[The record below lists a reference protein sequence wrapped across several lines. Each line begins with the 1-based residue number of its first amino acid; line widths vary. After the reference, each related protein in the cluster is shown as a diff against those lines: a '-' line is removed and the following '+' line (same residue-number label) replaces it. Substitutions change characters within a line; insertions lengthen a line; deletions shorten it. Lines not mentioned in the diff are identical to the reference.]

1 MAKEKEKPADDKPAD
16 DKAAKA
22 KASAGKAAKAS
33 AEKASGDKA
42 PVDKAPA
49 DKAAEGKTPGGGG
62 KAASGKASGKAAGG
76 KSKAD
81 GAAEDVAADDKT
93 ASAEKAAP
101 KKPKKRAGAEGIAHV
116 RATFNNTLINIT
128 DLQGNVIAW
137 GSPGKSG
144 FKGSRKSTPF
154 AAQIAAEVVGKL
166 AYDAGVRK
174 VEVHLKGAGNGR
186 ESSIRA
192 LASSG
197 IKISAIKDYTSI
209 PHNGCRPPKR
219 RRV

>member
-1 MAKEKEKPADDKPAD
+1 MAKEKEKPADEKSAD
-16 DKAAKA
+16 DKDAAPKVSGK
-22 KASAGKAAKAS
+22 KASSPKDSASS
-33 AEKASGDKA
+33 AE
-42 PVDKAPA
+42 KAPA
-49 DKAAEGKTPGGGG
+49 DKVPSEKALTDKVSGKAGKGAGAKGAG
-62 KAASGKASGKAAGG
+62 KAAAGAEEEKSGDDKAA
-76 KSKAD
+76 S
-81 GAAEDVAADDKT
+81 T
-93 ASAEKAAP
+93 EKAVP

-192 LASSG
+192 LASAG

>member
-1 MAKEKEKPADDKPAD
+1 MAENKQDK
-16 DKAAKA
+16 K
-22 KASAGKAAKAS
+22 
-33 AEKASGDKA
+33 
-42 PVDKAPA
+42 
-49 DKAAEGKTPGGGG
+49 AEGKAEGQAEG
-62 KAASGKASGKAAGG
+62 K
-76 KSKAD
+76 
-81 GAAEDVAADDKT
+81 DK
-93 ASAEKAAP
+93 EKAAAA
-101 KKPKKRAGAEGIAHV
+101 KKIKKRASADGIAHV

-128 DLQGNVIAW
+128 DSQGNVIAW

-154 AAQIAAEVVGKL
+154 AAQIAAEVVGKA

-174 VEVHLKGAGNGR
+174 VEVHIKGAGNGR

-192 LASSG
+192 LAAAGLRVTS
-197 IKISAIKDYTSI
+197 IKDFTAI